1 MYDSHMS
8 QSSLLCI
15 YVKEHMHVSPCMC
28 LCLPV
33 CACNQ
38 PCVLSLQGITEQ
50 PASAPLAMLPQS
62 HAAARAFRASAIP
75 SKTDSMGQTQTWAS
89 TSLP

>member
-1 MYDSHMS
+1 MH
-8 QSSLLCI
+8 LCEGA
-15 YVKEHMHVSPCMC
+15 YARFSMHVFVSAC
-28 LCLPV
+28 V
-33 CACNQ
+33 CVHQ

-62 HAAARAFRASAIP
+62 HAAARASRASAIP